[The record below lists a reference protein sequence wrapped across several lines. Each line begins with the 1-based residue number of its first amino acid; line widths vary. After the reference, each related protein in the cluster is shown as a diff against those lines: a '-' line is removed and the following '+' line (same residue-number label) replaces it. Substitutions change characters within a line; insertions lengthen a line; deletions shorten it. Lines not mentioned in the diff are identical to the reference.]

1 MVFLLIVALIVILQI
16 LIITFGG
23 RFFQL
28 YRYEGLN
35 IIQWVI
41 SVGIAL
47 LAIPVSLILR
57 LLPFWKPD
65 ED

>member
-1 MVFLLIVALIVILQI
+1 VFLLIVALIVILQI

-23 RFFQL
+23 KFFQL
-28 YRYEGLN
+28 YRYQGLN

-47 LAIPVSLILR
+47 LAIPTSIILR

>member
-1 MVFLLIVALIVILQI
+1 VFLLIVALIVILQI

-23 RFFQL
+23 KFFQL
-28 YRYEGLN
+28 YRYQGLN

-47 LAIPVSLILR
+47 LAIPTSLILR
-57 LLPFWKPD
+57 LLPFCKPD